1 MTIPA
6 SSHPDTTE
14 RAERYRCAHPAD
26 RACFWR
32 LAIGGA
38 GLFWVCAMIWLVGAL
53 NP

>member
-6 SSHPDTTE
+6 SAHPDMTD
-14 RAERYRCAHPAD
+14 RAERYRCARQPD

-38 GLFWVCAMIWLVGAL
+38 GLSWVVLMVWLVGAL

>member
-6 SSHPDTTE
+6 STHPGPTD
-14 RAERYRCAHPAD
+14 RAQRNRCA
-26 RACFWR
+26 RRSESRCFWR

-38 GLFWVCAMIWLVGAL
+38 GLFWVGLMVWLVGAL